1 MAKENHMDREEIIS
15 AMLSDYK
22 NDLSALSDNDLIE
35 CWKQTRKDAEKMRKM
50 TDRQLDRILRKP
62 L

>member
-1 MAKENHMDREEIIS
+1 MDREEIIS